1 LVENQMAQVAGIFL
15 PAAEQSWQRLWP
27 SSLIAMPTEVGS
39 GWRWLALSDS
49 KDGHA
54 TLVNLVDPIFIE
66 EGSGWS
72 RELLAL

>member
-1 LVENQMAQVAGIFL
+1 MAQVAGIFL
-15 PAAEQSWQRLWP
+15 PAAQQSWQPLLP